1 MKKNIIIAA
10 VIFIVGIVVGLLCRP
25 KQHIDATIVQRDTT
39 IVRDTLTIAK
49 PVAVTKVRKDTILVY
64 VTDTVRM
71 KDTLFIAL
79 PMEAKTYKGEDYYA
93 EVSGYK
99 PSLDVLQIY
108 PKTEYITEK
117 TREIIRHKNYLSVG
131 TEVGY
136 VNNVYNYTYLQ
147 YDRMLH
153 KNLGLY
159 ARFIYE
165 IPTCNKGVVVG
176 VKAQIGW

>member
-1 MKKNIIIAA
+1 MKKNIIIALSILVA
-10 VIFIVGIVVGLLCRP
+10 GFVIGLVCRP
-25 KQHIDATIVQRDTT
+25 KQYVETTIVQRDTT

-64 VTDTVRM
+64 LTDTIKI
-71 KDTLFIAL
+71 KDTLYVAL
-79 PMEAKTYKGEDYYA
+79 PMETKTYKGEEYYA
-93 EVSGYK
+93 EVSGYR
-99 PSLDVLQIY
+99 PSLDVIRVY

-117 TREIIRHKNYLSVG
+117 TREIVRHKNYLSVG
-131 TEVGY
+131 TEVEY
-136 VNNVYNYTYLQ
+136 IDALHNYIYAE

-176 VKAQIGW
+176 VKAHIGW

>member
-1 MKKNIIIAA
+1 MKKNIIIGA
-10 VIFIVGIVVGLLCRP
+10 VLFLVGLLIGLICRP
-25 KQHIDATIVQRDTT
+25 KQYVETTIVQRDTT
-39 IVRDTLTIAK
+39 VVRDTLTIAK

-79 PMEAKTYKGEDYYA
+79 PMETKTYKGEDYYA
-93 EVSGYK
+93 EVSGYR
-99 PSLDVLQIY
+99 PSLDVIQVY

-117 TREIIRHKNYLSVG
+117 TREIVRQKNYLSVG
-131 TEVGY
+131 TEVEY
-136 VNNVYNYTYLQ
+136 IDALHNYIYAE

>member
-1 MKKNIIIAA
+1 MKKNIIIGA
-10 VIFIVGIVVGLLCRP
+10 VLFLVGLLIGLICRP
-25 KQHIDATIVQRDTT
+25 KQYVDTTIVQRDTT

-64 VTDTVRM
+64 VTDTIRM

-79 PMEAKTYKGEDYYA
+79 PMETKTYKGEEYYA
-93 EVSGYK
+93 EVSGYR
-99 PSLDVLQIY
+99 PSLDVIQVY
-108 PKTEYITEK
+108 PKTEVITE
-117 TREIIRHKNYLSVG
+117 TRREIVRHKNYLSVG

-136 VNNVYNYTYLQ
+136 VSNIHNYIYLE

-153 KNLGLY
+153 KNIILY
-159 ARFIYE
+159 GKFCYNL
-165 IPTCNKGVVVG
+165 PTGYKGVIVG

>member
-1 MKKNIIIAA
+1 MIQ
-10 VIFIVGIVVGLLCRP
+10 V
-25 KQHIDATIVQRDTT
+25 
-39 IVRDTLTIAK
+39 
-49 PVAVTKVRKDTILVY
+49 
-64 VTDTVRM
+64 
-71 KDTLFIAL
+71 
-79 PMEAKTYKGEDYYA
+79 
-93 EVSGYK
+93 
-99 PSLDVLQIY
+99 Y

-117 TREIIRHKNYLSVG
+117 TREIVRQKNYLSVG
-131 TEVGY
+131 TEVEY
-136 VNNVYNYTYLQ
+136 IDALHNYIYAE

>member
-1 MKKNIIIAA
+1 MKKNIIIALSILVA
-10 VIFIVGIVVGLLCRP
+10 GFVIGLICRP
-25 KQHIDATIVQRDTT
+25 KQYAEATTNERDTT
-39 IVRDTLTIAK
+39 YVTDTHTIEK
-49 PVAVTKVRKDTILVY
+49 PVPVTKIIRDTILVP
-64 VTDTVRM
+64 VTDTLRLRDSV
-71 KDTLFIAL
+71 FIAL
-79 PMEAKTYKGEDYYA
+79 PKETKTYKGEEYYA
-93 EVSGYK
+93 EVSGYR
-99 PSLDVLQIY
+99 PSLDVIQVY
-108 PKTEYITEK
+108 PKTEVISETR
-117 TREIIRHKNYLSVG
+117 REIVRHKNYLSVG